1 MHIWWG
7 SKGASSSWSSERDL
21 KCFSFLAVF
30 WFPWTVSPVI
40 GSYHVSW
47 LSYFLLLSCLGL
59 YSCLLF
65 LILLMLNFS
74 FSGPGV
80 EIVIATPGRLIDM
93 LDSHHT
99 NLRRVTYLVLDEADR
114 MLDMGFEPQ
123 IRKLVSQVWI
133 VPCCLKLMLWSLLYF
148 YLCYKNNFWQMIVS
162 PSSHISSS
170 LCLSVSCFHLSIRSV
185 RKEGQI
191 SRCLIWNSLAELSS
205 WTMWKF

>member
-65 LILLMLNFS
+65 LILLMSNLFLFWTRRWNCNCNTWEVDWYVGFAS
-74 FSGPGV
+74 YKLAKGYISCVGWGRSDVRYGFWASDSKACFSGLNCALLF
-80 EIVIATPGRLIDM
+80 E
-93 LDSHHT
+93 
-99 NLRRVTYLVLDEADR
+99 TYVMIITVL
-114 MLDMGFEPQ
+114 L
-123 IRKLVSQVWI
+123 
-133 VPCCLKLMLWSLLYF
+133 SLLQ
-148 YLCYKNNFWQMIVS
+148 K
-162 PSSHISSS
+162 
-170 LCLSVSCFHLSIRSV
+170 
-185 RKEGQI
+185 
-191 SRCLIWNSLAELSS
+191 
-205 WTMWKF
+205 

>member
-7 SKGASSSWSSERDL
+7 SKGASSLWSSERDL

-99 NLRRVTYLVLDEADR
+99 NLLRPKGYISCVGWGRSDVRY
-114 MLDMGFEPQ
+114 GFWASDL
-123 IRKLVSQVWI
+123 KA
-133 VPCCLKLMLWSLLYF
+133 CL
-148 YLCYKNNFWQMIVS
+148 
-162 PSSHISSS
+162 
-170 LCLSVSCFHLSIRSV
+170 
-185 RKEGQI
+185 
-191 SRCLIWNSLAELSS
+191 
-205 WTMWKF
+205 